1 MQEDPVTDSA
11 ASAVICSDNL
21 DVDQVA
27 SAKAASSQGRPMKVI
42 IVGAGLGGLAAAL
55 ALRQAG
61 IEVLVYERDE
71 GFNVRREGFGLT
83 LTNNHKGPLA
93 HLNLLEACIDKDCP
107 SVCHWVFDSKGGILG
122 YYGRMLGNIHVPA
135 TRSEESD
142 VCDHLRT
149 RTRGNLRVPRQELRK
164 MLLDQLPPDTIKWGM
179 KLISID
185 DSDENCVKVRFADG
199 TTDDAD
205 LLVGAD
211 GIHSVVR
218 KARDQLLD
226 QFRKPGLS
234 RSVDLTAASEFKKR
248 STELKYMGVSV
259 IIGLSTARHELL
271 QNQGFYVLDGVHR
284 LFTMPFY
291 DPKMQS
297 RAEYQISSDEPITM
311 WQLSFS
317 GLTEAE
323 ALQLRAR
330 PPEAMVAE
338 ALRRTEN
345 WFPPVADLIQKSI
358 LRDVWATPL
367 YDRDIPLLLP
377 RAREC
382 LSRITVLGDACHPM
396 SMFKG
401 QGANNALQDGPLLAH
416 WLLGGPNGAS
426 AGSKRAIDGREIPR
440 DPRPRRET
448 IATRI
453 RCFEREM
460 LSRVSPHVSGS
471 REAARLYHSP
481 EALTSSYLLEGLEGA
496 QGLGAI
502 HDGQH
507 GVLHALAAAG
517 VSARSAAPGGP
528 RLESIV
534 MDCLKAHAHI
544 VATPTEEKML

>member
-1 MQEDPVTDSA
+1 MRTEADLVTDSD
-11 ASAVICSDNL
+11 ASAICLSDAA
-21 DVDQVA
+21 DAVVA
-27 SAKAASSQGRPMKVI
+27 ITTAPISRCRDTIKVI

-55 ALRQAG
+55 ALRHVG
-61 IEVLVYERDE
+61 VEVVVYERDE

-83 LTNNHKGPLA
+83 LTNNPKGPLA

-107 SVCHWVFDSKGGILG
+107 SICHWVFDSKGDILG
-122 YYGRMLGNIHVPA
+122 YYGRMLGSKDVS
-135 TRSEESD
+135 TSRSKESD

-185 DSDENCVKVRFADG
+185 DSDEDCIRVRFADG

-226 QFRKPGLS
+226 QFRKPGLP
-234 RSVDLTAASEFKKR
+234 RCVDLTAVNEFTQR
-248 STELKYMGVSV
+248 STDLKYMGVSV

-284 LFTMPFY
+284 LFTMPFF
-291 DPKMQS
+291 DPKVQS
-297 RAEYQISSDEPITM
+297 GAEYQIRSDEPITM

-317 GLTEAE
+317 GLSETE
-323 ALQLRAR
+323 ALQLRAA

-338 ALRRTEN
+338 ALRRTKN
-345 WFPPVADLIQKSI
+345 WLPPVADLIHKSI

-367 YDRDIPLLLP
+367 YDRDLPLLLP
-377 RAREC
+377 RARDC
-382 LSRITVLGDACHPM
+382 LSRVTVLGDACHPM

-416 WLLGGPNGAS
+416 WLLGGPNGTS
-426 AGSKRAIDGREIPR
+426 VGSKRAVDGREIQR
-440 DPRPRRET
+440 DQRPRRDT

-481 EALTSSYLLEGLEGA
+481 EALTSSYPIEGA
-496 QGLGAI
+496 QAVDAAGGGGLG
-502 HDGQH
+502 
-507 GVLHALAAAG
+507 VRHALAAAG
-517 VSARSAAPGGP
+517 VSALSAVPGGP

-534 MDCLKAHAHI
+534 MDCLNARAHTVPAP
-544 VATPTEEKML
+544 VEAK